1 MKIFILVLLL
11 ASIVIALPLHSGRR
25 LKKKCVKGPCLC
37 NNIRLSFL
45 KASKKNNMAYVLTK
59 KVFAREIGK
68 MDSKIRWESKRA
80 VKNTKKWFARV
91 NHLNKKVV
99 DPKKC
104 QKQKGKLSKGCT

>member
-11 ASIVIALPLHSGRR
+11 GSIVIALPLDSGRR

-37 NNIRLSFL
+37 NNIRLSFMI
-45 KASKKNNMAYVLTK
+45 ASKKNNMAYMLTT

-68 MDSKIRWESKRA
+68 MDSKIKWESKRA
-80 VKNTKKWFARV
+80 VKKTEKWFTRV
-91 NHLNKKVV
+91 NNLNKKVV